1 LLAASELAGDPGLDP
16 LVRAQCEMI
25 RRNVELEARLIDD
38 LLDLTRISRGRLEI
52 RRKPTDLHEVL
63 RQTELIVRSELTDR
77 LLKLE
82 FQLTAGS
89 HHVLGDDVRLQQVC
103 WNLLKNAVKFT
114 ADGGTIIVRTEELP
128 SQRIRI
134 EVKDTGRGISA
145 ESLGRLFQPFQQG
158 DLAGRHQFEG
168 LGLGLSIARAIVE
181 LHGGRITATSD
192 GIGCGATFLVE
203 LDLVAARSAAPP
215 SSPATQATSELRL
228 LIVDDHEP
236 TRATMTQLLR
246 RRGHVVQAAGSVAE
260 GLSAATASS
269 FDIVISDLGL
279 PDGSGIDLMREI
291 SRTRGWPGIALSGFG
306 MSVDIE
312 KSLAAGFCSHL
323 VKPLEMAQLDQ
334 AIAKAVALGRKTSPD
349 ETATSATPQP

>member
-1 LLAASELAGDPGLDP
+1 
-16 LVRAQCEMI
+16 
-25 RRNVELEARLIDD
+25 
-38 LLDLTRISRGRLEI
+38 
-52 RRKPTDLHEVL
+52 
-63 RQTELIVRSELTDR
+63 
-77 LLKLE
+77 
-82 FQLTAGS
+82 
-89 HHVLGDDVRLQQVC
+89 VLGDDVRLQQVC

-334 AIAKAVALGRKTSPD
+334 AIAKAVALGKKAPPD